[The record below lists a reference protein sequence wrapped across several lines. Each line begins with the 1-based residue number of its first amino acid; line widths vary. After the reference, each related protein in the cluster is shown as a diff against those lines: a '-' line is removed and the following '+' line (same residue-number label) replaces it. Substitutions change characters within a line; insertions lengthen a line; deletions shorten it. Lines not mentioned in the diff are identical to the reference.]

1 MYGNRHAQKIYKRTG
16 VTKFVPFQLFYS
28 SNWNTA
34 SQLEAEQS
42 RSKLAIC
49 QGSRSACTRKGRVHR
64 SHDLPTTSSHHAHLS
79 LGDAVL
85 TVEAHCTQVALERNG
100 THHIQH
106 GPSWA
111 DPPDPP
117 YPPQGLPPGSE
128 WLATL
133 GALWAGGCGRVP
145 WPHPPTGVQTEGV
158 VQVATAGSA
167 QKMGDTD
174 VAQQGVGGAC
184 KPISH
189 QRSHLLKQDNIILGP
204 SHLCGCSLATTNTA

>member
-1 MYGNRHAQKIYKRTG
+1 MYGNRHAQKIYKRTC

-28 SNWNTA
+28 SNWNTT

-100 THHIQH
+100 THHMQH

-111 DPPDPP
+111 DPPPLTLTHHMQHGPSWADPPPLTLTHHMQHGPSWADPPPPLTLTHHMQHGPSWADPPPP
-117 YPPQGLPPGSE
+117 YPNTSHAARSL
-128 WLATL
+128 
-133 GALWAGGCGRVP
+133 
-145 WPHPPTGVQTEGV
+145 
-158 VQVATAGSA
+158 
-167 QKMGDTD
+167 MG
-174 VAQQGVGGAC
+174 
-184 KPISH
+184 
-189 QRSHLLKQDNIILGP
+189 
-204 SHLCGCSLATTNTA
+204 

>member
-49 QGSRSACTRKGRVHR
+49 QGSRSACTRKGRVHQ

-79 LGDAVL
+79 LGDALL

-100 THHIQH
+100 THHMQH

-111 DPPDPP
+111 DPPPLTLLRVCP
-117 YPPQGLPPGSE
+117 LAVSGSLLLVHFGQEGVAGSPGPTPPPGYRQKEWYRWLQLAVHKKWGTLMSHSKVSE
-128 WLATL
+128 GLA
-133 GALWAGGCGRVP
+133 
-145 WPHPPTGVQTEGV
+145 
-158 VQVATAGSA
+158 S
-167 QKMGDTD
+167 
-174 VAQQGVGGAC
+174 
-184 KPISH
+184 
-189 QRSHLLKQDNIILGP
+189 P
-204 SHLCGCSLATTNTA
+204 SLIKGHTY